1 MAECTSLLVDCNPL
15 TPLLRFGLDLSYKL
29 LQHCCAAVSKIL
41 TNMLRRAV
49 KVAELLVVNVTAA
62 GKSMRN
68 ANTENTDITV
78 SFDVENFHKLFFIL
92 DRNADSLSQIPCII
106 LVKCAK
112 LYNFVKACLK
122 LQP

>member
-15 TPLLRFGLDLSYKL
+15 TPLLLFGLDLSYKL

-78 SFDVENFHKLFFIL
+78 FLLTWENFHILFYI
-92 DRNADSLSQIPCII
+92 RQEC
-106 LVKCAK
+106 
-112 LYNFVKACLK
+112 
-122 LQP
+122 